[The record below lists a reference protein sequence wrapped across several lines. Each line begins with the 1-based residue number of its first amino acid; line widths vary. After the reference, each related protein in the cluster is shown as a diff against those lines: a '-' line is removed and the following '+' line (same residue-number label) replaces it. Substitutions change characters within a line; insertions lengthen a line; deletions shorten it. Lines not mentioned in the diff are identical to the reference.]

1 MHSVNAKPN
10 NKLEYDNIFNIGKP
24 RHIVFICK
32 KIKTEWIFIF
42 FSKCRLFIVQWPAM
56 EVERVVYL
64 GVRSLVIDDI
74 LAWHTWLKLAVCLKK
89 KK

>member
-32 KIKTEWIFIF
+32 KIKTE
-42 FSKCRLFIVQWPAM
+42 
-56 EVERVVYL
+56 
-64 GVRSLVIDDI
+64 
-74 LAWHTWLKLAVCLKK
+74 
-89 KK
+89 